1 MGRCTWRNDAN
12 AYAASSGVRFQ
23 RQQMHQKLGC
33 APGLAGEEGGLTD
46 ASRCGFWGF
55 GGLLSGLKRPETLWL
70 NMGLLTGTL
79 FVSMLV
85 RDDTLPNFGFL
96 EYPLVCS
103 L

>member
-55 GGLLSGLKRPETLWL
+55 GGLLSGLKRPET
-70 NMGLLTGTL
+70 
-79 FVSMLV
+79 
-85 RDDTLPNFGFL
+85 
-96 EYPLVCS
+96 PLAEHGAVDWHAFCIHVGS
-103 L
+103 R